1 MATTVNS
8 DVLIYDEQVQTAYLE
23 RIQDVT
29 EIFNASSNG
38 AIIMRTEAIEGD
50 FDRAAFYELQG
61 SLSHRD
67 VNSTATVSGS
77 KIGMDEMVGVKSPWK
92 YGPYEATDES
102 FKRRG
107 RSPEEF
113 SQLIGQD
120 MAQATLQYMIRAAF
134 GALSAA
140 ILSNAGMHV
149 NGSWVNDGKKVLTK
163 GMRLLGD
170 RFNRIAIFAMDSTVY
185 FDLVDQAIVNK
196 VYEEAGLVI
205 YGGSPGTMGIPV
217 LVSDMVP
224 DDMIFGLQAGAVEI
238 VESQAPGFR
247 NYPIDNQE
255 NLGRGYRGEGAF
267 NVELLGYSWDDAN
280 GAPANPTLAQLS
292 TGNNWRKY
300 ATSDKATAGVII
312 EVETSSS

>member
-8 DVLIYDEQVQTAYLE
+8 DVIIYDEQVQTAYLE

-29 EIFNASSNG
+29 DIFNASSNG
-38 AIIMRTEAIEGD
+38 AIILRSEAIEGD

-67 VNSTATVSGS
+67 VNSTAAPVGS
-77 KIGMDEMVGVKSPWK
+77 KIGMDEMVGVKTPWK
-92 YGPYEATDES
+92 YGPYEATEES
-102 FKRRG
+102 FKRRN

-120 MAQATLQYMIRAAF
+120 MAQATLQYMIRTAF
-134 GALSAA
+134 GSLSAA
-140 ILSNAGMHV
+140 ILSNANMHV
-149 NGSWVNDGKKVLTK
+149 NGSWATDGKKVLTK
-163 GMRLLGD
+163 GMRKMGD
-170 RFNRIAIFAMDSTVY
+170 RFNRIALFAMDSTVY

-196 VYEEAGLVI
+196 VYEEAGFVI
-205 YGGSPGTMGIPV
+205 YGGMPGTMGIPV
-217 LVSDMVP
+217 LVSDMIP
-224 DDMIFGLQAGAVEI
+224 DDMIFALQAGAVEI
-238 VESQAPGFR
+238 VESQAPGVR
-247 NYPIDNQE
+247 NYDINDQE
-255 NLGRGYRGEGAF
+255 NLAKGYRGEGAF
-267 NVELLGYSWDDAN
+267 NVELLGYSWDDGD

-292 TGNNWRKY
+292 TGANWRKY